1 MPGFARVFGCAL
13 LVVCLQTTVPAQTP
27 QPQADPGAQLD
38 YQKDVLPLLTK
49 FCGDCHS
56 GDQPDAGVAFERLNI
71 ELARTRDRA
80 TWKKVFTQLD
90 AHIMPPADAEQP
102 SAEERAR
109 MAAWVQSHAV
119 TVICDG
125 PAYPGRVT
133 LRRLNRSE
141 YNRTIRDLIGIDY
154 RPADSFPSDDV
165 GYGFDNIGDVLTLP
179 PVLLERYLD
188 AADEVVRRAIL
199 VPELDFAPV
208 VTKPGKVLA
217 SVSEAGDEFEFVAN
231 ADYLFRVQAYGDQAG
246 LEPTKMAFLLD
257 GKDLQTV
264 DVPATSS
271 DPGTYELTARVEP
284 GKHRVTVKFLNDYY
298 KPDDPD
304 PKLKGDRNLH
314 VQSVSVIGPIGA
326 LPETLPESHRR
337 LIPHTPAAGADRN
350 AQLAAV
356 RANLTPLLPQAFRRP
371 MAAEEVERYVGIANL
386 VLDDKASF
394 ERAMQVAV
402 QAVLVSPRFLFRVE
416 QDPPAEGPI
425 AVRDLDDFELAT
437 RISYFLWSS
446 QPDAELTA
454 AASAGTLK
462 DPAVLEQQIRRMLQ
476 DPRSDAL
483 VENFAGQWLQLR
495 NLQTISMDTKQF
507 PEFNPE
513 LRVAMRRE
521 TELLFTAI
529 IREDRSVL
537 ELLTADF
544 TYLNEPL
551 AKLYGIEG
559 ISGNEFQRVS
569 LTGSPRGGLLGQAS
583 ILTVTSNPTRTSPV
597 KRGKWILE
605 NLLAAPPPPPPPNVP
620 SLEAQKEETK
630 KTASLRERLELH
642 RSNPACAAC
651 HRLMDPLGFGL
662 ENFDAIGKWRDKDH
676 DSPVDPRGEL
686 PGGRTFSGPV
696 ELRQILIERKAEFR
710 RCVATKLLTYAL
722 GRGLEYFDECSL
734 NEVTA
739 KMESRDDK
747 FSVLVLEIVKST
759 AFRQRARTAMP
770 E

>member
-326 LPETLPESHRR
+326 LPENLPESHRR
-337 LIPHTPAAGADRN
+337 LIPHIPATGADRN
-350 AQLAAV
+350 AQLTAV

-722 GRGLEYFDECSL
+722 GRGLEYFDECAL